1 MKKKIVAFLLVF
13 SLMGVSFVAGT
24 LIAPVLAANAPASQP
39 WNINTF
45 YEVYRLINREYVEP
59 NVDERKLVYDGIRGM
74 LKSLDDPY
82 TRFMDPESFNHLQTE
97 TKGSFGGVGMQ
108 LGIKNAEKERLEKEG
123 KLPKEAPKDAL
134 HPNGQIGEDRI
145 TVIAPIEDTPAFKA
159 GIKAGDYILSID
171 GKSTK
176 TMSLEEAVS
185 HIRGEVGTKVKILI
199 QREGV
204 KEPLSFELVRAIIE
218 IKSVKAKMLD
228 NNVAYVRLSAFNEKS
243 AEEMAQA
250 LKEVQSA
257 KGIILD
263 LRGNPGGLLN
273 SAIDIGSM
281 FISSGPIVHV
291 VDRKGT
297 KQSLNAEGTPLYDK
311 GPLVVL
317 VDKGSASA
325 SEILSGALQ
334 DTGRAKLIGT
344 TTFGKGLVQTIHPL
358 SDGSGVAITTAKY
371 LTPNGRDINKKGID
385 PDVRVEL
392 TDQDIKNQNDVQL
405 KKAQQVINAM
415 LAGKKI
421 TLN

>member
-1 MKKKIVAFLLVF
+1 MDMKKKIIAFLLVF

-24 LIAPVLAANAPASQP
+24 LVVPVLAASGSGQAA
-39 WNINTF
+39 NINTF
-45 YEVYRLINREYVEP
+45 YEVYRLINREYVEAS
-59 NVDERKLVYDGIRGM
+59 VDERKLLYDGIRGM

-123 KLPKEAPKDAL
+123 KLPKEPPKD
-134 HPNGQIGEDRI
+134 HPNQIGEDRI

-159 GIKAGDYILSID
+159 GIKAGDYIISID

-176 TMSLEEAVS
+176 NMSLEEAVS
-185 HIRGEVGTKVKILI
+185 RIRGEVGTKVKIVI
-199 QREGV
+199 HREGV
-204 KEPLSFELVRAIIE
+204 KEPSSYELTRAVIE

-228 NNVAYVRLSAFNEKS
+228 NNIGYVRLSAFNEKS
-243 AEEMAQA
+243 ADEMAQA

-257 KGIILD
+257 QGLILD

-281 FISSGPIVHV
+281 FIGSGPIVHV

-297 KQSLNAEGTPLYDK
+297 KQSLNAEGNILYGK
-311 GPLVVL
+311 GPMVIL

-334 DTGRAKLIGT
+334 DTGRAKLVGT

-371 LTPNGRDINKKGID
+371 LTPNGRDIHKKGIE
-385 PDVRVEL
+385 PDVKVEL
-392 TDQDIKNQNDVQL
+392 TEEDIKKENDLQL
-405 KKAQQVINAM
+405 KKAQELIKSM
-415 LAGKKI
+415 LPAQKAA
-421 TLN
+421 N

>member
-1 MKKKIVAFLLVF
+1 MKKKIIAFLLVF

-24 LIAPVLAANAPASQP
+24 MIAPVLAANAPAAQP

-45 YEVYRLINREYVEP
+45 YEVYRLVNREYVEP

-108 LGIKNAEKERLEKEG
+108 LGIKNAEKEKLEKEG
-123 KLPKEAPKDAL
+123 KLPKEGVR
-134 HPNGQIGEDRI
+134 PNGQQIGEDRI

-159 GIKAGDYILSID
+159 GVKTGDYILSID

-176 TMSLEEAVS
+176 SMSLEEAVS
-185 HIRGEVGTKVKILI
+185 HIRGEVGTKVKIQI

-204 KEPLSFELVRAIIE
+204 KDPLSFELVRAIIE

-228 NNVAYVRLSAFNEKS
+228 GNVAYVRLSAFNEKS

-250 LKEVQSA
+250 LKEVQNA

-297 KQSLNAEGTPLYDK
+297 KQSLNAEGTPLFEK

-334 DTGRAKLIGT
+334 DTGRAKLVGT

-385 PDVRVEL
+385 PDVRVDF
-392 TDQDIKNQNDVQL
+392 TDEDIKNQNDVQL
-405 KKAQQVINAM
+405 KKAQQLINSM
-415 LAGKKI
+415 LAGKK
-421 TLN
+421 TALN